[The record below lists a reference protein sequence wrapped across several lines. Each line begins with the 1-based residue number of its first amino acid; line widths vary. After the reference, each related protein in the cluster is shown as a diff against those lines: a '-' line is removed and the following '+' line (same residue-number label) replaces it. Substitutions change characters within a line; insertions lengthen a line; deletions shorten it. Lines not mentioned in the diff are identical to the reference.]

1 MLQVRA
7 RAEGFARAREHDCP
21 NFLIALDFAA
31 NEIQIAQN
39 LRTDGIKALG
49 PVEHQVSDVL
59 FDLQFQRRVFCHSS
73 SPVRSSIH
81 CVSAAHAYSL
91 YRSEAR
97 RLGKECVS
105 TCK

>member
-49 PVEHQVSDVL
+49 PVEHQVSDVI
-59 FDLQFQRRVFCHSS
+59 FDLKFQRRVFCHSY
-73 SPVRSSIH
+73 SPARYSIL
-81 CVSAAHAYSL
+81 CVSAPTASSW
-91 YRSEAR
+91 SER
-97 RLGKECVS
+97 KRGVEGKR
-105 TCK
+105 